1 MFGKSTI
8 LYDYKSKQTKT
19 ENDINKSI
27 IHAFLFA
34 DETDPPQLLMKVTL
48 IPMTF

>member
-1 MFGKSTI
+1 MKMFGKSTI

-34 DETDPPQLLMKVTL
+34 QMKLTHHSYSWKLL
-48 IPMTF
+48 